1 MITIIRYTPDMA
13 SRWDSFVGVSRTPLL
28 IHLRPY
34 MDYHAD
40 RFADHSLL
48 AFRGSRLIAIL
59 PACERGGELASHPGL
74 TYGGWITPRR
84 HLDAAIMLRIFD
96 ESLRYM
102 RACGFS
108 ALHYRPAP
116 WIYSIY
122 PADDDR
128 YALFRF
134 GARLTGAIASTAL
147 PLDRPMLLSLST
159 SQAISRARKAGVTIA
174 GSTDL
179 ASFHAILSDTLMSR
193 HGVAPVH
200 TLAELSLLRSRF
212 PDRIRLLMAC
222 DASSRPIAGSVI
234 YLSPNVA
241 HTQYMAATE
250 AGRALGA
257 LPLLISSA
265 PSLLD
270 LPKQGFL
277 DFGSSCENG
286 GAYLNE
292 GLTMQKNGLGGR
304 TVVCPA
310 YTIDL

>member
-1 MITIIRYTPDMA
+1 MITITRYNPDMA

-59 PACERGGELASHPGL
+59 PACEQGSVLASHPGL

-84 HLDAAIMLRIFD
+84 HIDAAIMMRIF
-96 ESLRYM
+96 EASLNYM

-108 ALHYRPAP
+108 SLRYCPAP
-116 WIYSIY
+116 WIYSLY

-134 GARLTGAIASTAL
+134 GARITGVLASTAL
-147 PLDRPMLLSLST
+147 PLDRPPLLSLST
-159 SQAISRARKAGVTIA
+159 SQAISRARRSGVSITE
-174 GSTDL
+174 SSDL
-179 ASFHAILSDTLMSR
+179 AAFHAILTDTLMSR

-200 TLAELSLLRSRF
+200 TLSELSLLHSRF

-222 DASSRPIAGSVI
+222 DSLCRPIAGSVI

-257 LPLLISSA
+257 LPLLVSA
-265 PSLLD
+265 APAALG
-270 LPKQGFL
+270 LPRSGFL

-286 GAYLNE
+286 GSYLNE

-304 TVVCPA
+304 TVA
-310 YTIDL
+310 YSSYTIDL